1 MYGISMGIQSSGR
14 PFRCCVWHHAAYW
27 YEESVFSYKSRVLL
41 WQPIVLLASILSLAS
56 PSQSFSF
63 ASSLFSQIYD
73 SVFFSQTDLLE
84 TRGGKGDCSDLGS
97 FNCVSS
103 DFSIAVY
110 FSVWRERVK
119 TSQILLSNIYR
130 GLSTMTM
137 GKIRGFD

>member
-1 MYGISMGIQSSGR
+1 M
-14 PFRCCVWHHAAYW
+14 
-27 YEESVFSYKSRVLL
+27 L
-41 WQPIVLLASILSLAS
+41 WQPIVLLASIRSLAS

-84 TRGGKGDCSDLGS
+84 TRGGGEKGDCSDLGS

-110 FSVWRERVK
+110 FSVRRERVK